1 MLKTPLRWHI
11 QHHDRI
17 LKPFTS
23 FHLKLNVILCLPTCF
38 ITVLNDTLMAFKP
51 ADITLVKTVKSPPS
65 CVKLAIAGMCVI
77 AGVAPE
83 KSTDPAAKKNVT
95 IHTKENIRLKKKI
108 RVKSS
113 ACLTVLTCSKK
124 LIHF

>member
-1 MLKTPLRWHI
+1 
-11 QHHDRI
+11 
-17 LKPFTS
+17 
-23 FHLKLNVILCLPTCF
+23 
-38 ITVLNDTLMAFKP
+38 MAFKP

-65 CVKLAIAGMCVI
+65 CVKLVFAGMCVI

-95 IHTKENIRLKKKI
+95 IHTKENVRLKKKI

-113 ACLTVLTCSKK
+113 ACLTVHAPKK
-124 LIHF
+124 SISQFKNFY